1 VPLVAKFRRQVK
13 PRLSFE
19 AALSFFRPRAM
30 TASADIKASSN
41 RRFFYG
47 WLMLPVAFI
56 AQICT
61 GPGQS
66 YGLTHF
72 YLSFETGLSLSNSQ
86 ITGAYMCG
94 TLLGCVPL

>member
-1 VPLVAKFRRQVK
+1 
-13 PRLSFE
+13 
-19 AALSFFRPRAM
+19 RAM
-30 TASADIKASSN
+30 TASADIKAPSN